1 MKDIKTFKEYRL
13 TEDNKQEVI
22 MVEEFKKHV
31 KDGYIPDQ
39 IVFGTKEGTSSTPNQ
54 YLTDREKQVMLSTLQ
69 WLGSH
74 VGQCYLRDCGLLN
87 EFKY

>member
-1 MKDIKTFKEYRL
+1 MKNIKTFKEYRL
-13 TEDNKQEVI
+13 TEDNKQEIVMI
-22 MVEEFKKHV
+22 NQFKNDV
-31 KDGYIPDQ
+31 KDGNIPDL
-39 IVFGTKEGTSSTPNQ
+39 IVFGVREGASTQPKE